1 MEWLNSTLA
10 TREFIAGDEFSVADI
25 TAFITIEFA
34 KWIKLEPL
42 AEYQNLHR
50 WHKVVSERDSASC

>member
-1 MEWLNSTLA
+1 MDWLNSCLDG
-10 TREFIAGDEFSVADI
+10 REFVAGDNFTVADI

-50 WHKVVSERDSASC
+50 WHQSVLERDSAKC